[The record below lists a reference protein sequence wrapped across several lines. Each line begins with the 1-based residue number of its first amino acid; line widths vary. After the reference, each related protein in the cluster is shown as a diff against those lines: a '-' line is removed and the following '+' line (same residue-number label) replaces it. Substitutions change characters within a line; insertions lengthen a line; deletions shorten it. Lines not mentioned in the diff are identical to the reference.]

1 MADYEV
7 NCVTIDYGS
16 RFDDCRAIETVGF
29 EAVGG
34 GITQKTPAEVHD
46 LIATEGDTVHV
57 VYHGERSDLR
67 PVDDESGRYV
77 RSVPEDTADD
87 PLLKQPSC

>member
-1 MADYEV
+1 MVAYEV
-7 NCVTIDYGS
+7 ECVTIDYGS
-16 RFDDCRAIETVGF
+16 RFDDCRAIEVIGF

-34 GITQKTPAEVHD
+34 GITRKTPAEVHE
-46 LIATEGDTVHV
+46 LITSEGHTAYV

-67 PVDDESGRYV
+67 PVDDGDTRYV
-77 RSVPEDTADD
+77 RCAPEDSGDD